1 MRILDCA
8 DTGMQH
14 PAGSVVTIGNFDGI
28 HRGHAELF
36 RHLKAR
42 GVQLGIPTVVVT
54 FEPHPLAV
62 LLPKAKPTLI
72 SSFSQKVK
80 LIEQAGVDCLA
91 VVKFTHD
98 FSQISAESFVRT
110 YLCHVFGMR
119 HIIIG
124 HDYAF
129 GRGRS
134 GNYATLVAM
143 GAECGFSVEKLEPV
157 GETNKVYSSTL
168 VRRLIASGDTL
179 GAAAVLGRNHIIT
192 GRVTYGSGIDSKSG
206 FHTAKFV
213 SENEL
218 IPSEGVY
225 SVQVS
230 VGAQLIKGVCSIGKY
245 RNIELTLEESS
256 TPFHD
261 RTISVS
267 IGQRLNNVKNH
278 LVSEYYP
285 TRLPPLSC
293 RTT

>member
-8 DTGMQH
+8 DTSIQH
-14 PAGSVVTIGNFDGI
+14 LTGSVVTIGNFDGI

-36 RHLKAR
+36 RHVKDQGAQR
-42 GVQLGIPTVVVT
+42 GIPTVVVT

-62 LLPKAKPTLI
+62 LFPKARPIQI

-80 LIEQAGVDCLA
+80 LIEQAGIDCLA
-91 VVKFTHD
+91 VVKFTPY

-110 YLCHVFGMR
+110 YLCHAFGMR

-134 GNYATLVAM
+134 GNYATLVDM

-157 GETNKVYSSTL
+157 GESNNVYSSTL

-179 GAAAVLGRNHIIT
+179 GAADVLGRNHVIT
-192 GRVTYGSGIDSKSG
+192 GRVAYGSGIGFRSG
-206 FHTAKFV
+206 FHTARIV

-218 IPSEGVY
+218 IPLEGVY

-230 VGAQLIKGVCSIGKY
+230 VGDQLIKGVCSIGKW
-245 RNIELTLEESS
+245 RNIELILDDYSAQLYDS
-256 TPFHD
+256 A
-261 RTISVS
+261 ISVS
-267 IGQRLNNVKNH
+267 IGQRLNKVKNH
-278 LVSEYYP
+278 LVSECYP
-285 TRLPPLSC
+285 TRLPPLAC